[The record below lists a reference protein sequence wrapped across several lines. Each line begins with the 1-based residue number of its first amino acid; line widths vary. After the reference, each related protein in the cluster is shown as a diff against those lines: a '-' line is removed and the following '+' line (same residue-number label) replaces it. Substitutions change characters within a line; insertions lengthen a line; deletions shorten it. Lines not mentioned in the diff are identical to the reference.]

1 MSMNDTVSD
10 FLTRLRNA
18 YRAKHEDVQ
27 IPYSILTEKIANVM
41 FVQGYVDGVEVVGEG
56 VNKTIVIKVKY
67 VDEESV
73 INGLKRVSKP
83 SCRIYV
89 GYKEI
94 KPVLNGLGISVLST
108 PAGVMS
114 DVDARKKRVGGEVL
128 CNIW

>member
-1 MSMNDTVSD
+1 MNDTVSD